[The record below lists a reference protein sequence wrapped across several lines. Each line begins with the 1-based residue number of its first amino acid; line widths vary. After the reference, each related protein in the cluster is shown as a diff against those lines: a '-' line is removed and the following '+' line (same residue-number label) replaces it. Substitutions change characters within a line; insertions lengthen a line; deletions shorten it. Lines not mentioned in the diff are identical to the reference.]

1 MSDYA
6 KLKKMS
12 ELISEVHIQENA
24 LYACV
29 NNYNIQDF
37 LTVLNIRPFDNE
49 SGLNAILRDGYMV
62 IPDFQN
68 VLEYQFDMSLEE
80 AKEYFNLEEE

>member
-1 MSDYA
+1 MTNYA

-12 ELISEVHIQENA
+12 ELISEVHIQGNE

-29 NNYNIQDF
+29 NNYDIQDF
-37 LTVLNIRPFDNE
+37 LTVLNIRLFNE
-49 SGLNAILRDGYMV
+49 DGLNAILRDGYMV
-62 IPDFQN
+62 IPDFQT